1 MLTTYRRHL
10 KNCEHSDEGRKYIR
24 CKCPIWIDG
33 TYRGERMLESLKT
46 RNWTE
51 ALEKARDLQLDEHK
65 ASAQIAAEPITL
77 VIATDEFIAD
87 AKARVLNDRTVYKY
101 KFLFQQLRAFGE
113 LEGVRY
119 LNQLD
124 VRLLRKFRATWKD
137 KNLAALKKLERLRS
151 FYRFAV
157 SNKWVEDNV
166 AKEVKKPLIEDRQT
180 LPYSADEVFRILAA
194 AETRVAECQAPGRD
208 NARRMT
214 ALLLLLR
221 YSGLRIGD
229 AVRCDTTRLADGRL
243 RLYTAK
249 TGTHVHLPL
258 PEFVVRALDAIPKM
272 SDRFWFWTGNGKF
285 STAVGDW
292 QGRLLELAVPA
303 KVPNLH
309 AHRFR
314 DTFAVELLLKG
325 VPLERVSILL
335 GHSSVKVTEKHYA
348 PWIRERQEQAE
359 ADVRRTWVRDPV
371 ALMLEE
377 NALPVKNSDT
387 PLIHG
392 KRESAN

>member
-1 MLTTYRRHL
+1 MLTIYRRHL
-10 KNCEHSDEGRKYIR
+10 KHCEHRPQGRTYDR

-33 TYRGERMLESLKT
+33 TLSGKRMLKT
-46 RNWTE
+46 LNTRDWKK
-51 ALEKARDLQLDEHK
+51 ALGISRDLELDEHEVK
-65 ASAQIAAEPITL
+65 SENGPISL
-77 VIATDEFIAD
+77 VIATDEFVAD
-87 AKARVLNDRTVYKY
+87 AKARELNERTIYKY
-101 KFLFQQLRAFGE
+101 KFLFEQLRAFGE
-113 LEGVRY
+113 TEGIRY
-119 LNQLD
+119 LNQID

-137 KNLAALKKLERLRS
+137 RNLAALKKLERLRA

-157 SNKWVEDNV
+157 SNKWAENNV

-180 LPYSADEVFRILAA
+180 LPYSSDEVFRILAA
-194 AETRVAECQAPGRD
+194 TETQIAECHALGRD
-208 NARRMT
+208 NARRMK
-214 ALLLLLR
+214 ALILLLR

-229 AVRCDTTRLADGRL
+229 AVQCDTTRLADGRL
-243 RLYTAK
+243 RMYTQK

-258 PEFVVRALDAIPKM
+258 PEFVIRALDTVPKM
-272 SDRFWFWTGNGKF
+272 SERFWFWTGNGKP
-285 STAVGDW
+285 STAIGDW
-292 QGRLLELAVPA
+292 QGRLLDLAKPA

-335 GHSSVKVTEKHYA
+335 GHSSVKVTEKHYS

-359 ADVRRTWVRDPV
+359 ADVKRTWARDPV

-377 NALPVKNSDT
+377 NATVQISDT
-387 PLIHG
+387 PLIHERKG
-392 KRESAN
+392 SAN